1 MKKLLIFILLV
12 VAGCNSENKE
22 NNIISKIISIREAAS
37 SDNIQIKNA
46 QLLKLQSNSFA
57 QISGV
62 DKLLFLDNRIIVLD
76 KLKGNTVFVF
86 DKMGSFINHIHRVGE
101 GPGEYKNIE
110 NVFWNSFSNELVLI
124 PMDYRKKLYFDWD
137 GSFLREQFYEDQIE
151 YADLVFIENGEL
163 VVNYSSINA
172 EDNIVINQ
180 NGVTKLT
187 AFPYNPVLDNSPLN
201 YRSLLSKID
210 ENNYLFTLGLRD
222 TLYSVNIDQ
231 LDIVPQ
237 YKLDFG
243 NELSFKDFNSLP
255 NPLNYFMEN
264 DMYVGVMDLFQ
275 NETFISFS
283 TLHSTGLQGRVY
295 SKETGKSYSTL
306 EILEQ
311 NIGKV
316 GFHGILGITPENE
329 FAAVLSSGEIG
340 NWDFSLNPSLGK
352 QFDDFGQVDKEEL
365 ILLIFD
371 MEEYN

>member
-86 DKMGSFINHIHRVGE
+86 DKMGRFINHIHRVGE

-137 GSFLREQFYEDQIE
+137 GSFLREKFYEDQIE

-340 NWDFSLNPSLGK
+340 NWDFSLNPSLEK

>member
-1 MKKLLIFILLV
+1 
-12 VAGCNSENKE
+12 
-22 NNIISKIISIREAAS
+22 
-37 SDNIQIKNA
+37 
-46 QLLKLQSNSFA
+46 
-57 QISGV
+57 
-62 DKLLFLDNRIIVLD
+62 
-76 KLKGNTVFVF
+76 VFVF

-264 DMYVGVMDLFQ
+264 DMYVGVMDLF
-275 NETFISFS
+275 
-283 TLHSTGLQGRVY
+283 
-295 SKETGKSYSTL
+295 
-306 EILEQ
+306 
-311 NIGKV
+311 
-316 GFHGILGITPENE
+316 
-329 FAAVLSSGEIG
+329 
-340 NWDFSLNPSLGK
+340 
-352 QFDDFGQVDKEEL
+352 
-365 ILLIFD
+365 
-371 MEEYN
+371 